1 MVLPSLFIHEILD
14 FLKVPTK
21 GRDAGK
27 KVTVDF
33 FRVFGVSYRL
43 RKKPKECGRREE
55 KNRFLS
61 WPTLKKIGS
70 SKGNGTFKRMV
81 VSKIFKI
88 LTPILGEMIQFD

>member
-33 FRVFGVSYRL
+33 FGFLVSHFLGGKKETQGMRKEG
-43 RKKPKECGRREE
+43 RKKSD
-55 KNRFLS
+55 RFLS
-61 WPTLKKIGS
+61 WPTLKVEFGP
-70 SKGNGTFKRMV
+70 SKGWLFHR
-81 VSKIFKI
+81 FLKI
-88 LTPILGEMIQFD
+88 LTPILGVS